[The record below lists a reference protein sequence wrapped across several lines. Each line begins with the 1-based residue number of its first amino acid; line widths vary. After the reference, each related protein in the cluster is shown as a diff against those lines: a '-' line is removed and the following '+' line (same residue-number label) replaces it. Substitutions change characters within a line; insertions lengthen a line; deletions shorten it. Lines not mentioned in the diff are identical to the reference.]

1 MSQRRSTFDENF
13 RAIND
18 ETTVWVVLEFAWKE
32 MFQSRSGWTGFRT
45 SCSFSIIVIQEENI
59 FDMRLHEMLNRSAT
73 SWRNKPT
80 CKGNN
85 TRYSIQATLAASRDC
100 LFLTLNTHH
109 MSVIRTFR
117 KKHLHDRS
125 IHTSYNNCTHF
136 KTLFMSTETN
146 SVISCSHDCT

>member
-109 MSVIRTFR
+109 MSVIHSGKNTFMTEVFIQVTTIVHIS
-117 KKHLHDRS
+117 KHCSCQLRQ
-125 IHTSYNNCTHF
+125 
-136 KTLFMSTETN
+136 TL
-146 SVISCSHDCT
+146 